1 MDNRTNLIIKA
12 KTSNQKNVTTTI
24 SYVNPNAT
32 TAQLVELANA
42 LNALTSNTKTQL
54 LKESREVLA

>member
-12 KTSNQKNVTTTI
+12 KSSNQKNVTTTI

-32 TAQLVELANA
+32 TAQLVEFANA
-42 LNALTSNTKTQL
+42 INSLTSNTKTQL